1 MQTFFFA
8 LNAVMP
14 IIMLIFL
21 GYWLRQKKLYN
32 DEFLKYGNTF
42 VFRAALPALLFYN
55 VYSIET
61 IQSIQWSVVLFA
73 CGATVAVF
81 FIGLVFTVLHTKEPE
96 KRGVL
101 LQCIFRSNFAII
113 GIPLAESIGGAAG
126 VKTAS
131 VISAFSIPLF
141 NVLAVFALTMF
152 QTDETGKKR
161 TMKQT
166 GLKILKNPLIR
177 GVFCGFVCLMIRGF
191 IPKNNMGNYI
201 FTMKDN
207 LPFLYTAIKNL
218 GVIASPFALI
228 VLGGNFR
235 FQAVKKLAKD
245 IVFGTVWRV
254 LIVPVLLLSCAL
266 AVSAHSTLFC
276 FTSAEYP
283 AFIALF
289 GSPVAVSSAIMAGE
303 MDGDEELAGQLVVWT
318 SICSI
323 FTIFALI
330 AVLKEIGVL

>member
-1 MQTFFFA
+1 METFLFA
-8 LNAVMP
+8 LNAVLP
-14 IIMLIFL
+14 IILLIFL
-21 GYWLRQKKLYN
+21 GYWLRQKKVYN
-32 DEFLKYGNTF
+32 DEFLKYGNSF
-42 VFRAALPALLFYN
+42 VFRVALPALLFYN

-61 IQSIQWSVVLFA
+61 IQSIRWSVVLFA
-73 CGATVAVF
+73 CGIIIAVF
-81 FIGLVFTVLHTKEPE
+81 LVGAIFTILHTKEPE

-101 LQCIFRSNFAII
+101 LQCMFRSNFAII

-131 VISAFSIPLF
+131 ILSAFSIPLF

-152 QTDETGKKR
+152 QTDETGKKIS
-161 TMKQT
+161 MKQV
-166 GLKILKNPLIR
+166 GGKILKNPLIR
-177 GVFCGFVCLMIRGF
+177 GVFCGFVCLLIRNF
-191 IPKNNMGNYI
+191 IPKDSMGNYI
-201 FTMKDN
+201 FTMKEN

-218 GVIASPFALI
+218 GLIASSFALI

-235 FQAVKKLAKD
+235 FQAVKRLAKD
-245 IVFGTVWRV
+245 IVFGTAWRV
-254 LIVPVLLLSCAL
+254 LIVPVFAISCAI
-266 AVSAHSTLFC
+266 AVSAHSAFFH

-289 GSPVAVSSAIMAGE
+289 ASPVAVSSAIMAGE

-323 FTIFALI
+323 FTIFTI
-330 AVLKEIGVL
+330 IVVLKEIGIL